1 VQLPASAAEPMAD
14 FAGYKNHHLQNV
26 ELLEEEK
33 LKNAQEEEAA
43 ESLKTYSI
51 E

>member
-26 ELLEEEK
+26 ELLEESK
-33 LKNAQEEEAA
+33 LKSQQEAEVA
-43 ESLKTYSI
+43 ESKKTYSI